1 MCIIVGVYNNK
12 GVPGDGLRIA
22 STRRGIIQRRH
33 HTHWYHHRRHQR
45 HGDIGMHWVDIGGDG
60 IGGADHGSVHTH
72 VGGRCRGT
80 SAEGGS
86 IGGVD
91 KGDFSGGG

>member
-1 MCIIVGVYNNK
+1 
-12 GVPGDGLRIA
+12 
-22 STRRGIIQRRH
+22 
-33 HTHWYHHRRHQR
+33 
-45 HGDIGMHWVDIGGDG
+45 MHWVDIGGDG